1 MSDPISFGRVQGP
14 PEVVT
19 DEARSVAFDRA
30 AEYYDATRGLSEEGN
45 RRQTSVLVAELGSRG
60 RVLEIGVGTG
70 QVALPLHAA
79 GIPIVGIDLA
89 RPMMRRLV
97 EKAGGA
103 IPFPLLE
110 ADATRMPFADG
121 TFGAAYLRWVLHLI
135 PDWRAALAEAAR
147 VVGSGGVLLV
157 LPGAAGKNTPE
168 SEIQARF
175 AELTG
180 VPFEPMGLK
189 WAGYGELDDAM
200 AALGAVARTLPPF
213 SDVER
218 SGLDAFLDSIEK
230 RRYSWTWKIPDDERF
245 GRAVR
250 EVRRYAEDRFGPVDR
265 VPRQEHSVAWR
276 AYDLPA

>member
-1 MSDPISFGRVQGP
+1 M
-14 PEVVT
+14 T
-19 DEARSVAFDRA
+19 DGARSVAFDRA

-45 RRQTSVLVAELGSRG
+45 RRQTALLVAELAERG
-60 RVLEIGVGTG
+60 RVLEVGVGTG

-79 GIPIVGIDLA
+79 GIPVVGIDLA

-110 ADATRMPFADG
+110 ADATRMPFADA

-135 PDWRAALAEAAR
+135 PDWRAALGEAAR
-147 VVGSGGVLLV
+147 VVARGGVILV

-180 VPFEPMGLK
+180 VPFEPAGLK
-189 WAGYGELDDAM
+189 WAGYGELDGAM
-200 AALGAVARTLPPF
+200 AALGASPRALPAF
-213 SDVER
+213 TEVER
-218 SGLDAFLDSIEK
+218 DGLDAFLERIEK
-230 RRYSWTWKIPDDERF
+230 RRYSWTWRVPDDERF
-245 GRAVR
+245 ARAVAD
-250 EVRRYAEDRFGPVDR
+250 VRRFAQDRFGPFER
-265 VPRQEHSVAWR
+265 VPRQEFEVAWR